1 MMKIGIIGI
10 GLMGGSFALDFR
22 SKNKNSKIYGF
33 DNDPKSLD
41 YSIKNKIVDELLSDE
56 NCRHLDFLIIS
67 VPVHY
72 ISNIV
77 KKYLN
82 HISKNTLVID
92 LGSTKKSICDSLKN
106 HPKRDQFLPAH
117 PIAGTENSGPMSA
130 VSGLYFNSTN
140 IICESDK
147 TRSDLLEKA
156 LKLFKSFKMKIIK
169 MDPSDHD
176 INIAYLSHLSHISSF
191 MLAKTVLRKKS
202 LKKNIFDLAGSGFE
216 STVRLAKSSPE
227 TWTSIFNDNK
237 TNITEALN
245 EYIDNLKEIKTL
257 INNNQKDVLFDDL
270 NKINLIREILSGIK
284 IK

>member
-22 SKNKNSKIYGF
+22 SKNKNSKIYGL
-33 DNDPKSLD
+33 DNDQKSLD

-106 HPKRDQFLPAH
+106 HPKRDQFLAAH

-237 TNITEALN
+237 SNITEALN

>member
-33 DNDPKSLD
+33 DNDQKSLD

-106 HPKRDQFLPAH
+106 HPKRDQFLATH

-140 IICESDK
+140 IICESNK

-176 INIAYLSHLSHISSF
+176 KNIAYLSHLSHISSF
-191 MLAKTVLRKKS
+191 MLAKTVLGKKS

-237 TNITEALN
+237 SNITEALN

>member
-33 DNDPKSLD
+33 DNDQQSLD

-106 HPKRDQFLPAH
+106 HPKRDQFLATH

-176 INIAYLSHLSHISSF
+176 KNIAYLSHLSHISSF

-216 STVRLAKSSPE
+216 STVRLAKSSSV

-237 TNITEALN
+237 SNITEALN

>member
-10 GLMGGSFALDFR
+10 GLMGSSFALDFR

-33 DNDPKSLD
+33 DNDQKSLD

-106 HPKRDQFLPAH
+106 HPKRDQFLATH

-130 VSGLYFNSTN
+130 VSGLYFNSIN
-140 IICESDK
+140 IICESNK
-147 TRSDLLEKA
+147 TRLDLLEKA

-176 INIAYLSHLSHISSF
+176 KNIAYLSHLSHISSF

-237 TNITEALN
+237 SNITKALD
-245 EYIDNLKEIKTL
+245 EYIDNLKEIKSL
-257 INNNQKDVLFDDL
+257 IDNNQKDILFDDL

>member
-33 DNDPKSLD
+33 DNDQKSLD

-106 HPKRDQFLPAH
+106 HPKRDQFLATH

-130 VSGLYFNSTN
+130 VSGLYFNSIN
-140 IICESDK
+140 IICESNK
-147 TRSDLLEKA
+147 TRLDLLEKA

-176 INIAYLSHLSHISSF
+176 KNIAYLSHLSHISSF

-216 STVRLAKSSPE
+216 STVRLAKSSPV

-237 TNITEALN
+237 SNITKALD
-245 EYIDNLKEIKTL
+245 EYIDNLKEIKSL
-257 INNNQKDVLFDDL
+257 IDNNQKDILFDDL

>member
-10 GLMGGSFALDFR
+10 GLIGGSFALDFR

-33 DNDPKSLD
+33 DNDQESLD

-56 NCRHLDFLIIS
+56 NCRYLDFLIIS

-106 HPKRDQFLPAH
+106 HPKRDQFLPTH

-147 TRSDLLEKA
+147 TRLDLLEKA

-176 INIAYLSHLSHISSF
+176 KNIAYLSHLSHISSF

-237 TNITEALN
+237 SNITEALN

>member
-1 MMKIGIIGI
+1 MCIR
-10 GLMGGSFALDFR
+10 DR
-22 SKNKNSKIYGF
+22 
-33 DNDPKSLD
+33 
-41 YSIKNKIVDELLSDE
+41 
-56 NCRHLDFLIIS
+56 
-67 VPVHY
+67 
-72 ISNIV
+72 
-77 KKYLN
+77 
-82 HISKNTLVID
+82 
-92 LGSTKKSICDSLKN
+92 SICDSLKN
-106 HPKRDQFLPAH
+106 HPKRDQFLPTH

-176 INIAYLSHLSHISSF
+176 INIAYLSNLSHISSF

-237 TNITEALN
+237 SNITEALN

>member
-22 SKNKNSKIYGF
+22 SKNKNSKIYGL
-33 DNDPKSLD
+33 DNDQKSLD

-106 HPKRDQFLPAH
+106 HPKRDQFLAAH

-176 INIAYLSHLSHISSF
+176 KNIAYLSHLSHISSF

-216 STVRLAKSSPE
+216 STVRLAKSSPV

-237 TNITEALN
+237 SNITEALN

>member
-1 MMKIGIIGI
+1 MKIGIIGI

-237 TNITEALN
+237 SNITEALN
-245 EYIDNLKEIKTL
+245 EYIDNLKQIKTL